1 MAPAKRARPSFS
13 PPRPKSK
20 TTSHATHVS
29 TATKDREAFYKNQR
43 NAAIS
48 KKRAVGGP
56 AKKTPG
62 SGKKRGRPSRVTDED
77 DDDEDES
84 GDDTGFAGR
93 GRSSKGKGRSAL
105 ALVDMQAGV
114 DGDSEDEEEDEDED
128 AEQESEEDEDEDS
141 RVSNTRHDQNA
152 NSSPEPDMIL
162 AEITVTNE
170 PSVAPIPEKLVHRL
184 LAHHFEKGD
193 KTKISVDA
201 RDLVSRYLEVFVREA
216 IMRSAFEKDERLSG
230 DSGGGGGGGFLE
242 VEDLEKAAVQ
252 LCLDF

>member
-43 NAAIS
+43 NAAIA
-48 KKRAVGGP
+48 KKRAVGGS

-62 SGKKRGRPSRVTDED
+62 SGKKRGRPSRVADED

-84 GDDTGFAGR
+84 EDDTGFAGR

-114 DGDSEDEEEDEDED
+114 DDDSEDDGEDEDED
-128 AEQESEEDEDEDS
+128 AEQESEEDSEEDS
-141 RVSNTRHDQNA
+141 RMSNTRHNQNA

-230 DSGGGGGGGFLE
+230 DSGGGGGFLE
-242 VEDLEKAAVQ
+242 VEDLEKASVQ